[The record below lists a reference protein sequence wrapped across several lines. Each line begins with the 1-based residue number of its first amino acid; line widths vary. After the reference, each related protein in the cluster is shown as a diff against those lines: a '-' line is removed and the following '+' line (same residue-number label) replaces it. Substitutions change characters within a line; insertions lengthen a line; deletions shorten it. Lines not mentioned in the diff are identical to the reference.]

1 MRRPL
6 KEGREIVC
14 KSVSLSV
21 PMFHAQ
27 RVRLQ
32 IESRRRRRLGR
43 RLSCETID
51 LDQIDISRAC
61 VVTRIL
67 IET

>member
-32 IESRRRRRLGR
+32 IESRRRRLGR